1 MDIGSLQS
9 ELDKKKEE
17 RRELLAKANNT
28 QDLEVLEKIRVRSRT
43 LGNEIEEIRENID
56 NARKQELRDM
66 EDLMKQRDKKNGIDT
81 MGELRMLTEDN
92 ISNLYGN
99 YEKLDLGKYVR
110 GALTGNWDNADLEQ
124 KEYRALS
131 TTTGQ
136 VLIPKR
142 LSADILQ
149 QVMNK
154 SLIYGSGVPIVEMPN
169 GNLTIAKIKNNP
181 VYGFKEEL
189 AAVTPQDATFEGVD
203 LKGKMV
209 YGLMKI
215 SIEALE
221 SSANLENVLKQA
233 MGNAIADAIDKSILY
248 GLGDKEI
255 KGLFNTT
262 GINEVIATTT
272 DYKEFVNAVGK
283 IRVKNGN
290 PTVMGINAD
299 TDTKLNLLA
308 DTTGQPLNAPKVIDG
323 LNRIVSNQ
331 LISDEING
339 SDGIVYD
346 PNALIIGQQ
355 VQFKFAVSE
364 SLGFEDGSVYLRV
377 YSLLDMAAVRP
388 EYITRIKGLK

>member
-1 MDIGSLQS
+1 MGLQS
-9 ELDKKKEE
+9 LYVELDKKIEE
-17 RRELLAKANNT
+17 RRELKQELQKAKNT
-28 QDLEVLEKIRVRSRT
+28 KELDELGERGKKIAEKI
-43 LGNEIEEIRENID
+43 EQIRENID
-56 NARKQELRDM
+56 KERDKELREM
-66 EDLMKQRDKKNGIDT
+66 ESLIKQKDKKNGIDT
-81 MGELRMLTEDN
+81 MGELRMLTNDN
-92 ISNLYGN
+92 ISNLYKN
-99 YEKLDLGKYVR
+99 DNELDLGKYVR
-110 GALTGNWDNADLEQ
+110 GALTGNWDNADAEQ
-124 KEYRALS
+124 REYRTLS

-136 VLIPKR
+136 VLIPKS
-142 LSADILQ
+142 LSASILK

-154 SLIYGSGVPIVEMPN
+154 SLIYGSGVPVVEMPN

-189 AAVTPQDATFEGVD
+189 ATVTPQDATFEGVN

-221 SSANLENVLKQA
+221 SSANLESVLKQA
-233 MGNAIADAIDKSILY
+233 MGDAIADAIDKSILY

-262 GINEVIATTT
+262 GINEITATTT

-283 IRVKNGN
+283 IRTKNGN

-299 TDTKLNLLA
+299 TDTKLNLLT
-308 DTTGQPLNAPKVIDG
+308 DTTGQPLNSPKVIDG

-331 LISDEING
+331 LASDEING

-364 SLGFEDGSVYLRV
+364 SLGFDDGSVYLRV